1 MEHWGE
7 ICQKLIQGES
17 IESIKNLLD
26 GSFQKY
32 RVYKDSIHQL
42 DNSFYMI
49 AIVNG
54 EKKLVISYKNNQ
66 NNDFIGEETAIDDF
80 HVKICALNHEN
91 CNIIRKLF
99 SFVNPRSHKGYDTT
113 LGLGDRLGLASPG
126 HIRVL
131 KGKRIFPIFAQQ
143 SIRELNLTGRTYN
156 DVLDDASWAVFQEG
170 YTSGFGAD
178 GDHLKSK
185 EEVKMA
191 LDCGFTMITLDCSEH
206 INDRVFY
213 LSESEIKNLY
223 LTLDDDERQYLESKY
238 LNKDFSIE
246 GNEKISFSYCDLMKT
261 SLIYH
266 QAIDFAVSI
275 YNEIIKTYPRQI
287 DFEISIDETS
297 VPTTPEAHF
306 FVANELINRNVE
318 ILSLAPRFHGEFQK
332 GIDYK
337 GDIEEFRR
345 NFITHQKIADTFGY
359 KISVH
364 SGSDKFSVFPIIGEI
379 TRGKVHVKTAGT
391 NWLEAVRVI
400 ASVDP
405 ALYREM
411 HIFALDKLQ
420 EAKKYYHITE
430 NVANIPDISK
440 LNDSELPGL
449 MDMNDSRQVLHVTY
463 GMILQSKNPDGS
475 YTFRDRIY
483 KILNKHEDVYY
494 QNLER
499 HIGRHIDLLGINN

>member
-1 MEHWGE
+1 
-7 ICQKLIQGES
+7 
-17 IESIKNLLD
+17 
-26 GSFQKY
+26 
-32 RVYKDSIHQL
+32 
-42 DNSFYMI
+42 
-49 AIVNG
+49 
-54 EKKLVISYKNNQ
+54 
-66 NNDFIGEETAIDDF
+66 
-80 HVKICALNHEN
+80 
-91 CNIIRKLF
+91 
-99 SFVNPRSHKGYDTT
+99 
-113 LGLGDRLGLASPG
+113 
-126 HIRVL
+126 
-131 KGKRIFPIFAQQ
+131 
-143 SIRELNLTGRTYN
+143 
-156 DVLDDASWAVFQEG
+156 
-170 YTSGFGAD
+170 
-178 GDHLKSK
+178 
-185 EEVKMA
+185 
-191 LDCGFTMITLDCSEH
+191 
-206 INDRVFY
+206 
-213 LSESEIKNLY
+213 
-223 LTLDDDERQYLESKY
+223 
-238 LNKDFSIE
+238 
-246 GNEKISFSYCDLMKT
+246 MKT